1 MQEHQI
7 HQLEFVPLFPEAM
20 ASKKI
25 FILTTEEEQP
35 QDGHG
40 CIVEASPHLGHVA
53 LASERLP
60 KSSSVQQK
68 KHPHEMCL
76 EEIPKLDTS
85 QEHWLDFFGSWII
98 IDHL

>member
-7 HQLEFVPLFPEAM
+7 HQLEFVPVFPEAM

-60 KSSSVQQK
+60 KSSTCSAK
-68 KHPHEMCL
+68 K
-76 EEIPKLDTS
+76 TS
-85 QEHWLDFFGSWII
+85 P
-98 IDHL
+98 